1 MQMKHLFLFLIALQL
16 SCERAVTQEKPRA
29 SLSAKAKEALAYNK
43 ANGLNTNYCILVD
56 MNIHSGKKRLF
67 VWDFK
72 KDTVILSGLCSHGCC
87 DNRWGSDESK
97 DTVTFSNVPD
107 SHCSSKG
114 KFKLGK
120 RGYSNWGV
128 NINYE
133 MQGLEKT
140 NNNAQKRE
148 IVFHS
153 WEEVNTN
160 EVYPSGAPEGWG
172 CPCISN
178 DLFLKIDP
186 ILKDQKTP
194 VLFWIF

>member
-1 MQMKHLFLFLIALQL
+1 MKYLLLCLLTLQL
-16 SCERAVTQEKPRA
+16 SCATATSPPKPAVDIA
-29 SLSAKAKEALAYNK
+29 AKAKEAFAYNN
-43 ANGLNTNYCILVD
+43 ANGLNTDYCILVD
-56 MNIHSGKKRLF
+56 MSIHSGKTRLF
-67 VWDFK
+67 VWDLK

-87 DNRWGSDESK
+87 KNQWGSDESK
-97 DTVTFSNVPD
+97 EDPTFSNVPD

-114 KFKLGK
+114 KYKLGK

-128 NINYE
+128 NINYK
-133 MQGLEKT
+133 MHGLENT
-140 NNNAQKRE
+140 NNNSEKRE

-153 WEEVNTN
+153 WDMVSNN

-178 DLFLKIDP
+178 ELFLKIDP
-186 ILKDQKTP
+186 ILKEQKTP